1 MPFDAISNDIIGY
14 AIEVH
19 RFLGPGLL
27 ESTYEQCLA
36 YELNTHGYQCS
47 AQVSLPIT
55 YKKIKLDCAYRVDLL
70 VNEQVIV
77 ELKCV
82 DTISK
87 IHEAQLLTYMKLSNI
102 KLGLVLN
109 FNVLMMKNGIRRL
122 VL

>member
-55 YKKIKLDCAYRVDLL
+55 YKEIKLDCAYRVDLL